1 MENETQTLTPVAQ
14 AVLDAFVG
22 EHSICD
28 RKHLHYEKQALAD
41 AIREVAMQIVL
52 SKYQFADWGM
62 ADAIMEEMQDLA
74 DEIESAY
81 LTDQE
86 YG

>member
-1 MENETQTLTPVAQ
+1 MENETQTLTPATQ

-52 SKYQFADWGM
+52 HKYQFADWEM
-62 ADAIMEEMQDLA
+62 ADTIMKEMQGLA
-74 DEIESAY
+74 DELQAAHQSEF
-81 LTDQE
+81 
-86 YG
+86 

>member
-1 MENETQTLTPVAQ
+1 MENETQALTREAQ

-52 SKYQFADWGM
+52 SKYQFADWEM
-62 ADAIMEEMQDLA
+62 ADAIMKEMQGLA
-74 DEIESAY
+74 DEIESAH
-81 LTDQE
+81 LAEQE
-86 YG
+86 DG